1 MRQDARVARGQSGQ
15 LFSLVLGEKVR
26 RVAPGKSPDR
36 LICPDRQGQ
45 GCRNGRTVFLQR
57 RHILSEHST
66 PREIYNAA
74 PRAPAVRGL
83 PCRSAAARRERQCS
97 RAEPPACGGPLR
109 FSVLS
114 GREKAPSDLGPAFR
128 VKLSGVVRVRAPI
141 EFQAGPYL
149 HDQARGVSRYFP
161 RPPLPYSMQGMN
173 ALHAEATQAPCLCR
187 ARRSQSLKLSR
198 SAAFSP

>member
-1 MRQDARVARGQSGQ
+1 MRQDARAARGQNGQ

-36 LICPDRQGQ
+36 LICPDRRGQ

-57 RHILSEHST
+57 RHRLSEHST

-83 PCRSAAARRERQCS
+83 PYQSAAARRKRQCG
-97 RAEPPACGGPLR
+97 RAEPPACSGPLC

-114 GREKAPSDLGPAFR
+114 GRGKAPSDLGLAFR
-128 VKLSGVVRVRAPI
+128 AKLSGVVRVRVPI
-141 EFQAGPYL
+141 EFLAGPYL
-149 HDQARGVSRYFP
+149 HDQARGISGYFP
-161 RPPLPYSMQGMN
+161 RPPFPYSMQGIH
-173 ALHAEATQAPCLCR
+173 ALHAEAAQAPCLCR

-198 SAAFSP
+198 SAAL